1 MNEKEASRQ
10 KKYIVAIVIVSVLL
24 VIALTMLII
33 VLVRSSVGD
42 SISPDNTVGK
52 DIQVTCRDIGEG
64 TVGKRSS
71 LAVQPL
77 LGTLFDFF
85 GKDKV
90 TLSFLTGYDG
100 EKEFSLTNM
109 FPGDSESKEYIVT
122 VKSKNAVGLL
132 LDAEITSDSL
142 MSSVLNVDVKANGT
156 TLYSG
161 TLADMEQV
169 SYELKRGASSQEVT
183 YQITVSLPTS
193 VGNEYSGLSLTVN
206 FLWSLTE
213 KVITHPSVPPSVTET
228 EPPVTEPD
236 PPVTEPDP
244 PVTEPDPPVTEPA
257 PPVTEPDPPV
267 TEPDPPVTEPD
278 PPVTEPDPPVTE
290 PEPPVDPHECCD
302 CFICN
307 LIARIFG
314 KQCTRCIIC
323 CFVTWIVGSGAF
335 VCICPWCC
343 VAILLLIIL
352 ILAIIFWLL
361 IRKRCKEQEQG
372 EEGVDTDE
380 LE

>member
-244 PVTEPDPPVTEPA
+244 PVTEPDPPVTEP
-257 PPVTEPDPPV
+257 
-267 TEPDPPVTEPD
+267 
-278 PPVTEPDPPVTE
+278 
-290 PEPPVDPHECCD
+290 EPPVDPHECCD